1 MPIMG
6 PSTARDAVGGLVDG
20 IMRPDTWLL
29 APAPRLIMAAG
40 SGFTTYDMERE
51 RLAALRDTSVD
62 FYAALRSAYL
72 LDRDARVHL
81 LLASD

>member
-6 PSTARDAVGGLVDG
+6 PSTARDAFGGLVDG

-29 APAPRLIMAAG
+29 AATPRLIMAAG
-40 SGFTTYDMERE
+40 SGFTTYDIERE
-51 RLAALRDTSVD
+51 RLDALRTTSVD

-72 LDRDARVHL
+72 LDRDARIEML
-81 LLASD
+81 IAAD